1 MFNEK
6 STKWIKILKAFTIV
20 VFFVFL
26 LTSIVLCIISWTGAE
41 LLFDDA
47 VAFLEGLVFLAA
59 GTILAFSQLVINML
73 IIQLLNNVQ
82 IIREGIENK

>member
-6 STKWIKILKAFTIV
+6 STKWIKTLKTFTIV
-20 VFFVFL
+20 MFFVFL
-26 LTSIVLCIISWTGAE
+26 LAALVLSIISWSGAE

-47 VAFLEGLVFLAA
+47 AAFFEGLIFL
-59 GTILAFSQLVINML
+59 GIGAFVAISQLVINML

-82 IIREGIENK
+82 IIREKIENK